1 MPFSKTL
8 AVGGIGEDIAGAVR
22 LLGQGY
28 DKITIKSNCL
38 QAAFSPTVKSSIFDV
53 SRFLTF
59 SNFTDAGRNKAWLL

>member
-8 AVGGIGEDIAGAVR
+8 AVGGIGEDIAG
-22 LLGQGY
+22 GQGY

-59 SNFTDAGRNKAWLL
+59 SNFTDAGRNKAWF